1 MTDTLRIR
9 LSIAYDGAP
18 FSGWAIQPGLR
29 TVEGVLQA
37 SLATVLRLATE
48 DVVLVVAG
56 RTDAGVHAAG
66 QVAHVDVPAGAWL
79 SNPGRSSLSPGD
91 SLVRRLAGVLPR
103 EIRVAG
109 ADVAPPG
116 FDARFA
122 ALWRRYAYRVSD
134 HQAGVSPLRRHD
146 VLDHRRRLDVAAMD
160 SAAANLLGLND
171 FAAFCQRREGATT
184 IRTLLD
190 YSWRRDPDGLVVAHV
205 RADAFCHS
213 MVRALVGALLPVGEG
228 RRAPDWPL
236 QLLRAGVRSSHVSV
250 VPPHGL
256 PLEEVA
262 YPPPEGLAAR
272 VAEARNTR
280 GGMELPPRT
289 VRRAFT
295 DKRPE

>member
-1 MTDTLRIR
+1 VSAGSARGAAVRIR
-9 LSIAYDGAP
+9 LSIAYDGAQ
-18 FSGWAIQPGLR
+18 FSGWAIQPGRR
-29 TVEGVLQA
+29 TVEGVLRA
-37 SLATVLRLATE
+37 ALATVLRLPLE

-56 RTDAGVHAAG
+56 RTDSGVHATG
-66 QVAHVDVPAGAWL
+66 QVAHVDVPAPAWL

-103 EIRVAG
+103 DVRVA
-109 ADVAPPG
+109 AAEPAPPG

-134 HQAGVSPLRRHD
+134 HQAGVNPLRRHD
-146 VLDHRRRLDVAAMD
+146 VLDHRRPLDAAAMD
-160 SAAANLLGLND
+160 AAAAHLLGLND

-190 YSWRRDPDGLVVAHV
+190 YSWRRDPDGLLVAHV

-228 RRAPDWPL
+228 RRDPAWPA
-236 QLLRAGVRSSHVSV
+236 QLLRARVRSSSVSV

-256 PLEEVA
+256 TLEEVA
-262 YPPPEGLAAR
+262 YPPDEGLAAR
-272 VAEARNTR
+272 AAEARNTR
-280 GGMELPPRT
+280 TPAP
-289 VRRAFT
+289 
-295 DKRPE
+295 